1 MNLGYKAL
9 MIIEHNIQKK
19 HGIAPFF
26 ANGADYFSL
35 LKPRVM
41 SLVLFTAFIG
51 LLLAPG
57 TLGLWRSFLALLFI
71 ALGAGASGALNMW
84 YDADIDAIMKRT
96 KSRPIPAGKITAFS
110 AFCFG
115 FSLAILSVIG
125 LGLVTNWA
133 AAGLLAF
140 TIFFYIVIYTIFLK
154 RYTSQNIVIGG
165 AAGSFPPLVGY
176 VCVSGNVTFE
186 AVVLFLVIF
195 LWTPPHFWALALFTT
210 TDYEAAKI
218 PMLPNIKGVQVTK
231 NNILVYSVLMA
242 ISAILPF
249 YFSQVSFFYL
259 IVAICLNFWFLH
271 YAYLLWRTVDAEKT
285 KLRSRRLFYF
295 SLLYLALL
303 FCSLL
308 VEIIVRFT

>member
-1 MNLGYKAL
+1 MLGYKAL
-9 MIIEHNIQKK
+9 MIIEHDIQKK
-19 HGIAPFF
+19 HGVAPFF
-26 ANGADYFSL
+26 ANGADYFLL

-57 TLGLWRSFLALLFI
+57 LLGWWRSFFALLFI

-110 AFCFG
+110 VLCFG
-115 FSLAILSVIG
+115 ASLAILSVIG
-125 LGLVTNWA
+125 LGFVTNWV

-154 RYTSQNIVIGG
+154 RYTPQNIVIGG
-165 AAGSFPPLVGY
+165 AAGAFPPLVGY
-176 VCVSGNVTFE
+176 ACVSGNVAFE
-186 AVVLFLVIF
+186 AIALFLIIF

-218 PMLPNIKGVQVTK
+218 PMLPNIRGVQVTK

-242 ISAILPF
+242 ISALLPF
-249 YFSQVSFFYL
+249 YFSGLSLFYL
-259 IVAICLNFWFLH
+259 SVAICLNFWFLY
-271 YAYLLWRTVDAEKT
+271 YAYLLWRTVDTEKI

-308 VEIIVRFT
+308 VEIIVRSA